1 MSSLLAHLLRRIK
14 EVVKVIIGRRFD
26 GRRFDLDRQM
36 QILLIHN
43 FRSAMRCGDNLPDF
57 SEIEFSSYSQN
68 GEDGIILLIFSVIG
82 AKSKRVVEICAGDG
96 IECNAANLIIN
107 HGWSGLLFDG
117 NADLIKQGKL
127 FFEKPTGAHRLRR
140 LPPTLVHA
148 WITTENVNNLISE
161 NGFSDE
167 IDLLSLDMDGV
178 DYWIWKAIKCVSPR
192 VVVLEY
198 NNRWKANQS
207 FTVPDE
213 SMFVGTGA
221 SVEGEGYFGASLLA
235 FQKLGKEKGYRLIGA
250 NSIIAVFSRMR
261 GNRILERLTV
271 QDCNTPHSCDYRYN
285 TNAFFMKNDVGLDI
299 FPEVTVESCLSSDYA
314 VYQHQSKY
322 PLIKDKPIVEI

>member
-1 MSSLLAHLLRRIK
+1 MLKFLAPLLSRIK
-14 EVVKVIIGRRFD
+14 RVLKSIAYSIIGKPS
-26 GRRFDLDRQM
+26 DLDRQT
-36 QILLIHN
+36 QILLVHN
-43 FRSAMRCGDNLPDF
+43 FRDAIRRGDNLPDF
-57 SEIEFSSYSQN
+57 SDVEFSSYSQN

-250 NSIIAVFSRMR
+250 NSI
-261 GNRILERLTV
+261 
-271 QDCNTPHSCDYRYN
+271 N

>member
-1 MSSLLAHLLRRIK
+1 MLKFLAPLLRRIK
-14 EVVKVIIGRRFD
+14 RVLKSIANSIIGKPSD
-26 GRRFDLDRQM
+26 IDRQI
-36 QILLIHN
+36 QILLAHN
-43 FRSAMRCGDNLPDF
+43 FRNAIRRGDNLPDF
-57 SEIEFSSYSQN
+57 SDVEFSSYSQN

-250 NSIIAVFSRMR
+250 NSI
-261 GNRILERLTV
+261 
-271 QDCNTPHSCDYRYN
+271 N

>member
-1 MSSLLAHLLRRIK
+1 MLKFLAPLLRRIK
-14 EVVKVIIGRRFD
+14 RVLKSIANSIIGKPSD
-26 GRRFDLDRQM
+26 IDRQI
-36 QILLIHN
+36 QILLAHN
-43 FRSAMRCGDNLPDF
+43 FRNAIRRGDNLPDF
-57 SEIEFSSYSQN
+57 SDVEFSSYSQN

-198 NNRWKANQS
+198 NNRWNEYRENETKKRHKSRCDLLREELIAKYWRPENIEKWS
-207 FTVPDE
+207 ITYNKDFDE
-213 SMFVGTGA
+213 V
-221 SVEGEGYFGASLLA
+221 
-235 FQKLGKEKGYRLIGA
+235 I
-250 NSIIAVFSRMR
+250 
-261 GNRILERLTV
+261 
-271 QDCNTPHSCDYRYN
+271 
-285 TNAFFMKNDVGLDI
+285 DI
-299 FPEVTVESCLSSDYA
+299 M
-314 VYQHQSKY
+314 
-322 PLIKDKPIVEI
+322 